1 MSTRWDDTAVRLV
14 REIAADLTAL
24 DATVEVLKPCQGQDA
39 ALRDVDRLTKQ
50 LLRRQLDLLDH
61 LKG

>member
-1 MSTRWDDTAVRLV
+1 MTSRWDDTALRLV

-24 DATVEVLKPCQGQDA
+24 DATVEVLKPRQAQDA
-39 ALRDVDRLTKQ
+39 VLRDVDRLTKQ

>member
-1 MSTRWDDTAVRLV
+1 MTTRWDDTALRLV

-24 DATVEVLKPCQGQDA
+24 DATVEVLKPRQPQDA
-39 ALRDVDRLTKQ
+39 VLRDIDRLTKQ